1 MNHKN
6 KNIFKNY
13 HRRIKIQKFHIL
25 DLIKTKS
32 ERFSD
37 MIQNVLN
44 VLILIERQ
52 TYPFEVFDEVDD
64 KFDVLDVEKFRCR

>member
-1 MNHKN
+1 
-6 KNIFKNY
+6 
-13 HRRIKIQKFHIL
+13 
-25 DLIKTKS
+25 
-32 ERFSD
+32 

-64 KFDVLDVEKFRCR
+64 KLDVLDVEKFRCR